1 MQNKPLAQWNIARAA
16 IKYAVNKAL
25 LYAPCDVL
33 KIAKIKAVKTVKA
46 VKAMIATK
54 TVKAVKTINTFAV
67 VCCAAALTG
76 CASGPAPTA
85 PLPFYR
91 CEYGLEFTAKFSGD
105 SVVLDSSRGYDVL
118 YRTGK
123 NANPDVAANAKIHPH
138 TYSNARMSAE
148 FKLGVLERDAIVRYP
163 LLPLTTRCVRDN

>member
-1 MQNKPLAQWNIARAA
+1 MENKPLAEWNIAGAA
-16 IKYAVNKAL
+16 INTIAYSHLWQAL
-25 LYAPCDVL
+25 GGTLWAAHAT
-33 KIAKIKAVKTVKA
+33 AK
-46 VKAMIATK
+46 TK
-54 TVKAVKTINTFAV
+54 RMALA
-67 VCCAAALTG
+67 CGAAALAG

-105 SVVLDSSRGYDVL
+105 SVVLDSTRGYDVL
-118 YRTGK
+118 YRAGK
-123 NANPDVAANAKIHPH
+123 NANPEVAANTKARPNE
-138 TYSNARMSAE
+138 YSNHRMSAE

>member
-16 IKYAVNKAL
+16 IKYIVNATL

-33 KIAKIKAVKTVKA
+33 KVAKIKAVKA
-46 VKAMIATK
+46 VKAIITTK
-54 TVKAVKTINTFAV
+54 TVKAVKTTHTCAV
-67 VCCAAALTG
+67 ICAAAALAG

-163 LLPLTTRCVRDN
+163 LLPLTSRCVRDN